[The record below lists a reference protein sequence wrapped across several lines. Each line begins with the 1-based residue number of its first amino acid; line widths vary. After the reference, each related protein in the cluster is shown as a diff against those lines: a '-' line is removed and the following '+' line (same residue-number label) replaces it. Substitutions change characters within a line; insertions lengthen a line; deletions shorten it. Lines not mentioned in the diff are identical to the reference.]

1 MSDGGGS
8 GPHGGGHGKGG
19 QLGLAAVWAI
29 AVGGMVGGGIFSTL
43 GVVISN
49 AGHWAALS
57 FVLGGLVAYAT
68 GHSLAAL
75 TVEKDEAG
83 GIYSFLRDLEFA
95 RLARWSAWVLL
106 AGYVL
111 TCAVYAYTF
120 GAYLGH
126 ALGGPSWLP
135 PAMASA
141 AILAMTAINLR
152 GAGQAAG
159 VEIAIVVVKL
169 VILAALAAFGLA
181 QFEAA
186 KLSIPQQPGMIG
198 VVIGAAS
205 VFMAY
210 EGFELVAY
218 DYDEMADRK
227 KVMGRIMPLA
237 IGSAAAIYVL
247 VAIAVPMLTGT
258 QAVIENGEVALSQA
272 GQAALGTPG
281 LVAVT
286 VAAALSTASAINAT
300 LFSSARLA
308 REVAGDGALPAA
320 LGRRNDAGSPQWAVL
335 SLAALALALAVLG
348 GLDGLVS
355 GASVVFLLVFG
366 TLNALAV
373 KEGVGRRWITLPG
386 AVLAFA
392 ALLVLLAHF
401 AGLI

>member
-1 MSDGGGS
+1 MSGSKSSGGE
-8 GPHGGGHGKGG
+8 
-19 QLGLAAVWAI
+19 LGLAAVWAI

-43 GVVISN
+43 GVVISS

-83 GIYSFLRDLEFA
+83 GVYSFLRDLGFTG
-95 RLARWSAWVLL
+95 LARFSAWVLL

-120 GAYLGH
+120 GAYLGQ
-126 ALGGPSWLP
+126 AIGGPSWLP
-135 PAMASA
+135 PAMAA
-141 AILAMTAINLR
+141 TAILTMTGINLR

-169 VILAALAAFGLA
+169 TILAGLAAFGLA
-181 QFEAA
+181 HFEAE
-186 KLSIPQQPGMIG
+186 KLSIAQQPGLIG
-198 VVIGAAS
+198 IVIGAAS

-218 DYDEMADRK
+218 DYDEMKDRK
-227 KVMGRIMPLA
+227 RVMRRIMPLA
-237 IGSAAAIYVL
+237 IGSAALIYVL
-247 VAIAVPMLTGT
+247 VALAVPMLTGT
-258 QAVIENGEVALSQA
+258 QAVIEDGEVALSRA

-281 LVAVT
+281 LIAVT
-286 VAAALSTASAINAT
+286 IAAAFSTASAINAT

-308 REVAGDGALPAA
+308 REVAQDGGLPQG
-320 LGRRNDAGSPQWAVL
+320 LGTKNAHGSPQWAVL
-335 SLAALALALAVLG
+335 TLAALALALAVMG

-355 GASVVFLLVFG
+355 GASIVFLLVFG

-373 KEGVGRRWITLPG
+373 KENVGKRWITLPG
-386 AVLAFA
+386 AVLAFG
-392 ALLVLLAHF
+392 ALAVLVLHML
-401 AGLI
+401 GVI

>member
-1 MSDGGGS
+1 MSASRED
-8 GPHGGGHGKGG
+8 KGE
-19 QLGLAAVWAI
+19 LGLPAVWAI

-57 FVLGGLVAYAT
+57 FILGGLVAYAT

-75 TVEKDEAG
+75 TIAKDEAG
-83 GIYSFLRDLEFA
+83 GIYSFLRDLHFT
-95 RLARWSAWVLL
+95 RLAKWSAWVLL

-120 GAYLGH
+120 GAYLGN
-126 ALGGPSWLP
+126 AIGGPGWLP
-135 PAMASA
+135 PAMAA
-141 AILAMTAINLR
+141 FAILSMTAINLR

-159 VEIAIVVVKL
+159 VEIAIVVIKL
-169 VILAALAAFGLA
+169 AILAALAAFGLS
-181 QFEAA
+181 QFDVA
-186 KLSIPQQPGMIG
+186 KLEIPSQPGLIG
-198 VVIGAAS
+198 VIIGAAS

-218 DYDEMADRK
+218 DYDEMKDRK
-227 KVMGRIMPLA
+227 RVMARIMPLA
-237 IGSAAAIYVL
+237 IGSAALIYVL
-247 VAIAVPMLTGT
+247 VALAVPMLTGT
-258 QAVIENGEVALSQA
+258 KAVIEDGEVALSQA

-281 LVAVT
+281 LIAVT
-286 VAAALSTASAINAT
+286 IAAALSTASAINAT

-308 REVAGDGALPAA
+308 REVAEDRALPER
-320 LGRRNDAGSPQWAVL
+320 LGKRNAAGSPQWAVL

-366 TLNALAV
+366 TLNGLAL
-373 KEGVGRRWITLPG
+373 KENVGKRWITLPG
-386 AVLAFA
+386 TVMAFGALAI
-392 ALLVLLAHF
+392 LLAHF
-401 AGLI
+401 AGLV

>member
-1 MSDGGGS
+1 MSEKQS
-8 GPHGGGHGKGG
+8 TGG

-43 GVVISN
+43 GVVISS

-83 GIYSFLRDLEFA
+83 GIYTFLRDLKFT

-120 GAYLGH
+120 GAYLGQ
-126 ALGGPSWLP
+126 AIGGPSWLP

-141 AILAMTAINLR
+141 VILAMTAINLR

-159 VEIAIVVVKL
+159 VEIAIVAIKL
-169 VILAALAAFGLA
+169 AILAALAAFGLS
-181 QFEAA
+181 QFEVE
-186 KLSIPQQPGMIG
+186 KLSIAQQPGLIG
-198 VVIGAAS
+198 IVIGAAS

-218 DYDEMADRK
+218 DYDEMKDRK
-227 KVMGRIMPLA
+227 RVMRRIMPLA
-237 IGSAAAIYVL
+237 IGSAALIYVL
-247 VAIAVPMLTGT
+247 VALAVPMLTGT
-258 QAVIENGEVALSQA
+258 QAVIADGEVALSRA

-281 LVAVT
+281 LIAVT
-286 VAAALSTASAINAT
+286 IAAALSTASAINAT

-308 REVAGDGALPAA
+308 REVARDGALPSA
-320 LGRRNDAGSPQWAVL
+320 LGRENAEGSPYWAVL
-335 SLAALALALAVLG
+335 LLAAGALALAVMG
-348 GLDGLVS
+348 GLSGLVS

-373 KEGVGRRWITLPG
+373 KENVGRRWITLPG
-386 AVLAFA
+386 TVLAFG
-392 ALLVLLAHF
+392 ALAVLVLHML
-401 AGLI
+401 GVI

>member
-1 MSDGGGS
+1 MSARGK
-8 GPHGGGHGKGG
+8 PAGKGG

-57 FVLGGLVAYAT
+57 FLLGGVVAYAT

-75 TVEKDEAG
+75 TIDKDEAG
-83 GIYSFLRDLEFA
+83 GIYSFLRDLKFA
-95 RLARWSAWVLL
+95 RLAKWSAWVLL

-126 ALGGPSWLP
+126 ALGGPGWLP
-135 PAMASA
+135 PAMATT
-141 AILAMTAINLR
+141 AILAMTAVNLR

-159 VEIAIVVVKL
+159 VEIAIVAVKL
-169 VILAALAAFGLA
+169 AILAALAGFGLW
-181 QFEAA
+181 QFDAA
-186 KLSIPQQPGMIG
+186 KLSIAQQPGLIG

-218 DYDEMADRK
+218 DYDEMKDRK
-227 KVMGRIMPLA
+227 QVMNRIMLLA
-237 IGSAAAIYVL
+237 IGSAALIYVL
-247 VAIAVPMLTGT
+247 VALAVPMLTGT

-281 LVAVT
+281 LIAVT
-286 VAAALSTASAINAT
+286 IAAALSTASAINAT

-308 REVAGDGALPAA
+308 REVAQDGALPSA
-320 LGRRNDAGSPQWAVL
+320 LGKRNSAGAPQWAVL
-335 SLAALALALAVLG
+335 GLAALALVLAVIG

-355 GASVVFLLVFG
+355 GASVGFLLVFG

-373 KEGVGRRWITLPG
+373 KENVGRRWITLPG

-392 ALLVLLAHF
+392 ALSVLLAHF
-401 AGLI
+401 GGLI

>member
-1 MSDGGGS
+1 MSDGGGNAS
-8 GPHGGGHGKGG
+8 HGGGHGGGG

-83 GIYSFLRDLEFA
+83 GIYRFLRDLEFA
-95 RLARWSAWVLL
+95 RLAKWSAWILL
-106 AGYVL
+106 AGYAL

-135 PAMASA
+135 PAMAAA

-181 QFEAA
+181 QFDAA

-247 VAIAVPMLTGT
+247 VALAVPMLTGT

-320 LGRRNDAGSPQWAVL
+320 LGRRNGAGSPQWAVL

>member
-1 MSDGGGS
+1 MSASAD
-8 GPHGGGHGKGG
+8 KGT
-19 QLGLAAVWAI
+19 LGFAAVWAI

-75 TVEKDEAG
+75 TIEKDEAG
-83 GIYSFLRDLEFA
+83 GIYTFLRDMKFKH
-95 RLARWSAWVLL
+95 LAKWSAWVLL

-120 GAYLGH
+120 GAYIGH
-126 ALGGPSWLP
+126 AVGGPGWLP
-135 PAMASA
+135 PVMAA
-141 AILAMTAINLR
+141 FAILSMTAINLR

-169 VILAALAAFGLA
+169 AILAGLAVFGLS
-181 QFEAA
+181 QFEAS
-186 KLSIPQQPGMIG
+186 KLSIAEQPGVLGIA
-198 VVIGAAS
+198 VGAAS

-210 EGFELVAY
+210 EGFELLAY
-218 DYDEMADRK
+218 DYDEMKDRK
-227 KVMGRIMPLA
+227 QLMARIMPVA
-237 IGSAAAIYVL
+237 IGSAALIYVL
-247 VAIAVPMLTGT
+247 VALAVPMLTGT
-258 QAVIENGEVALSQA
+258 KAVIENGEVALSQA

-281 LVAVT
+281 LVLVT
-286 VAAALSTASAINAT
+286 IAAALSTASAINAT

-308 REVAGDGALPAA
+308 REVAEDGALPAK
-320 LGRRNDAGSPQWAVL
+320 LGSRNSHGSPQRAVL
-335 SLAALALALAVLG
+335 SLAALALTLAIIG

-366 TLNALAV
+366 TLNALALR
-373 KEGVGRRWITLPG
+373 EGVGRRWITLPG
-386 AVLAFA
+386 TILAFG
-392 ALLVLLAHF
+392 ALAILLLHF
-401 AGLI
+401 AGLV

>member
-1 MSDGGGS
+1 MS
-8 GPHGGGHGKGG
+8 GKSSSDG

-75 TVEKDEAG
+75 TVDKDEAG
-83 GIYSFLRDLEFA
+83 GIYTFLRDLGFT
-95 RLARWSAWVLL
+95 RLARGSAWVLL

-120 GAYLGH
+120 GAYLGQ
-126 ALGGPSWLP
+126 AIGGPAWLS
-135 PAMASA
+135 PAMAAA
-141 AILAMTAINLR
+141 AILTMTGINLR

-169 VILAALAAFGLA
+169 AILAGLSA
-181 QFEAA
+181 IGLSQFEAD
-186 KLSIPQQPGMIG
+186 KLSIAQQPGLIG
-198 VVIGAAS
+198 IVIGAAS

-210 EGFELVAY
+210 EGFELLAY
-218 DYDEMADRK
+218 DYDEMKDRK
-227 KVMGRIMPLA
+227 ELMGRIMPLA
-237 IGSAAAIYVL
+237 IGSAALIYVL
-247 VAIAVPMLTGT
+247 VALAVPMLTGT
-258 QAVIENGEVALSQA
+258 QAVIEDGEVALSRA

-281 LVAVT
+281 LIAVT
-286 VAAALSTASAINAT
+286 IAAAFSTASAINAT

-308 REVAGDGALPAA
+308 REVAQDGGLPDV
-320 LGRRNDAGSPQWAVL
+320 LGKKNAHGSPQWAVL
-335 SLAALALALAVLG
+335 ALAALALTLAVMG

-373 KEGVGRRWITLPG
+373 KENVGRRWITLPG

-392 ALLVLLAHF
+392 ALAVLVLHMFGA
-401 AGLI
+401 I